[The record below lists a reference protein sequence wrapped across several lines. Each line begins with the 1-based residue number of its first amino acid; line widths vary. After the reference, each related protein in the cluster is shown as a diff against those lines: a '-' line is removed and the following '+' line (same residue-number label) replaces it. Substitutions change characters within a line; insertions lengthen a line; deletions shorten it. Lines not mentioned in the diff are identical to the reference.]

1 MKYGPEY
8 FHIQE
13 IEYVS
18 PERDLEE
25 REQYWIAQYD
35 TFHNGYNATKG
46 GDGKHYLDYDLI
58 IKTYQEKQN
67 MAEVARLLNVHK
79 DSVKNVLKKYNIKI
93 KDSDNISKDLYS
105 KNVLMLDNDNNII
118 NKFNSLK
125 EAAKYLIQ
133 NKITTSQ
140 DVKGVAAN
148 IGKACNHK
156 RKSAY
161 KYNWSF

>member
-1 MKYGPEY
+1 
-8 FHIQE
+8 
-13 IEYVS
+13 
-18 PERDLEE
+18 
-25 REQYWIAQYD
+25 
-35 TFHNGYNATKG
+35 
-46 GDGKHYLDYDLI
+46 
-58 IKTYQEKQN
+58 

-93 KDSDNISKDLYS
+93 KDSDDISKDLYS

-156 RKSAY
+156 RKNAY